1 MNSKRPK
8 CKTGYYKTLRGK
20 HRENTLGHTLQGD
33 LLDPPP
39 RVTKIKTKI
48 NKWELNKPKSFSKA
62 KEIINKMKRHLQ
74 NGRKIFA
81 NDATD
86 DS

>member
-1 MNSKRPK
+1 MRK
-8 CKTGYYKTLRGK
+8 YKTLRGK

-48 NKWELNKPKSFSKA
+48 NKWDQIKLKSFCTT
-62 KEIINKMKRHLQ
+62 KETI
-74 NGRKIFA
+74 
-81 NDATD
+81 
-86 DS
+86 S